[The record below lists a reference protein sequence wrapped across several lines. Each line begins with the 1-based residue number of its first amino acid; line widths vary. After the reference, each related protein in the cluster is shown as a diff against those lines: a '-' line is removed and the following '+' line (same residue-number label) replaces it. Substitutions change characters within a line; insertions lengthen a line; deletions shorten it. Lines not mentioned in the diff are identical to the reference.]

1 MDFINPSSI
10 TAPASNYS
18 QGIRVSVGNIATPAR
33 RLIISGQIGMTKEG
47 KVLDGME
54 AQLHQTWKNLLA
66 VVKEGGMV
74 HTDLVKVTTFVTD
87 RTSVGLVRRIRDEYM
102 QGHRP
107 ASTFLVVAGLAMPE
121 LLCEIEA
128 EAVGVW

>member
-18 QGIRVSVGNIATPAR
+18 QGVLVPAGGW
-33 RLIISGQIGMTKEG
+33 RLVISGQIGMTKDG
-47 KVLDGME
+47 KVVEGME
-54 AQLHQTWKNLLA
+54 AQLRQTWNNLLEVLKA
-66 VVKEGGMV
+66 GGMA
-74 HTDLVKVTTFVTD
+74 HADLVKVTTFVTD
-87 RTSVGLVRRIRDEYM
+87 RSAVGLVRKIRDEVM

-128 EAVGVW
+128 EAVKA

>member
-18 QGIRVSVGNIATPAR
+18 QGVLVQAGGR
-33 RLIISGQIGMTKEG
+33 RLVISGQIGMTKDG
-47 KVLDGME
+47 KVVDGME
-54 AQLHQTWKNLLA
+54 AQLRQTWKNLIEVLKA
-66 VVKEGGMV
+66 GGMA

-87 RTSVGLVRRIRDEYM
+87 RTSVGLVRQIRDEAM

-107 ASTFLVVAGLAMPE
+107 ASTFLVVAGLAMPD

-128 EAVGVW
+128 EAVKA

>member
-18 QGIRVSVGNIATPAR
+18 QGVVVPAGAR
-33 RLIISGQIGMTKEG
+33 RLVISGQIGMTKDG
-47 KVLDGME
+47 KVVDGME
-54 AQLHQTWKNLLA
+54 AQLRQTWANLIEVLKA
-66 VVKEGGMV
+66 GGMA
-74 HTDLVKVTTFVTD
+74 HSDILKVTTFVTD
-87 RTSVGLVRRIRDEYM
+87 RSAVGLVRQIRDEVM

-128 EAVGVW
+128 EAVKG

>member
-1 MDFINPSSI
+1 MDFINPSTI

-18 QGIRVSVGNIATPAR
+18 QGVRAPAGSMAMPAR

-47 KVLDGME
+47 KVLEGME
-54 AQLHQTWKNLLA
+54 AQLRQTWSNLLA
-66 VVKEGGMV
+66 VVKEGGMT

-87 RTSVGLVRRIRDEYM
+87 RTSVGLVRQIRDEYM

-121 LLCEIEA
+121 LLCEIEG
-128 EAVGVW
+128 EAVAVW